1 MSILGTIG
9 IGIVC
14 AAAGY
19 AAYQDDMRRRHI
31 DANTPL
37 GADRPL
43 ISKGWQYVIKQ
54 SGIRLLI
61 GFGVIALLAVLFVVS
76 HAGFWEALTSDE
88 TTYRNGSRQSEE
100 STSDGE
106 AAFRT
111 SFRNSYVSSCENS
124 ALNGIRQR
132 NPTDEQM
139 ERASVMVQNA
149 CSCAADKF
157 NVRFSVSE
165 LVQYNLNPGNSP
177 LVSQANQIIA
187 ECSGSLI
194 QKNAED
200 PTTAI
205 FDGQTIYVGPRPI
218 MCHDAEGYQ
227 VPPAADNQHCLGD
240 PRYPNERAISSTEK

>member
-14 AAAGY
+14 VAAGY

-111 SFRNSYVSSCENS
+111 SFRSSYVSSCENS

-139 ERASVMVQNA
+139 ERASVMAQNLCA
-149 CSCAADKF
+149 CMADQF
-157 NVRFSVSE
+157 NETFSVSE
-165 LVQYNLNPGNSP
+165 LMQYNLNPQNSP
-177 LVSQANQIIA
+177 LAPRANQIMQ
-187 ECSGSLI
+187 EC
-194 QKNAED
+194 A
-200 PTTAI
+200 
-205 FDGQTIYVGPRPI
+205 R
-218 MCHDAEGYQ
+218 
-227 VPPAADNQHCLGD
+227 QHVQ
-240 PRYPNERAISSTEK
+240 

>member
-139 ERASVMVQNA
+139 ERASVMV
-149 CSCAADKF
+149 
-157 NVRFSVSE
+157 
-165 LVQYNLNPGNSP
+165 
-177 LVSQANQIIA
+177 SQANQIIA